1 MSKKGFG
8 ILGAGMISGIHADAL
23 KKSEKAELAAV
34 CDVDEQNAKKL
45 AEKFAPS
52 ATVYASFDEMLK
64 DPRVEVIDIITPNHL
79 HTEFVLKAA
88 KAKKHVLCEKPPA
101 MSLEETDRMI
111 RVCREAGVK
120 FGIFV
125 QCRMRGPMRFIKA
138 ALDQGRFGKILRV
151 DAVMKWFRPADY
163 YKMDAWRSNRKCGA
177 GVTIQHAF
185 HYIDLLQYLM
195 GPAEAVLAEMRNL
208 AHPEIKIEDTL
219 DARITFANGV
229 RGFVQASTAIWPGND
244 VQIEIY
250 GTDGCAIMCGTAFKL
265 WKFKEEKPEDEKIRA
280 SGNAAQA
287 TASSDPSALPSED
300 HQYLIDDC
308 VDAIETGREVCIP
321 CSSVRP
327 SLEIALAMY
336 KSDKINDEVSMPL
349 KETGI
354 WE

>member
-23 KKSEKAELAAV
+23 RKSRKAELVAV
-34 CDVDEQNAKKL
+34 CDVNEQNAKKL

-52 ATVYASFDEMLK
+52 ATVYTSFDEMLK
-64 DPRVEVIDIITPNHL
+64 DGRVEVVDIITPNHM

-88 KAKKHVLCEKPPA
+88 AAKKHVLCEKPPA
-101 MSLEETDRMI
+101 MSLKETDRMI
-111 RVCREAGVK
+111 KACKDASVK

-125 QCRMRGPMRFIKA
+125 QCRIREPMRHIKA
-138 ALDQGRFGKILRV
+138 ALEQKRFGKILRV
-151 DAVMKWFRPADY
+151 DAVMKWFRAADY

-195 GPAEAVLAEMRNL
+195 GPASGVVAEMHNL

-250 GTDGCAIMCGTAFKL
+250 GTDGSAIMCGTAFKL

-300 HQYLIDDC
+300 HQYVIDDC
-308 VDAIETGREVCIP
+308 VDAIESGRELCIP
-321 CSSVRP
+321 CSSVKA

-336 KSDKINDEVSMPL
+336 KSDKIKDEVSIPFN
-349 KETGI
+349 ENDI
-354 WE
+354 WD